1 MLNSI
6 ISKISESDNV
16 IQDVLEIICP
26 TGGTLKIVSEYYNAT
41 YSVAQ
46 TEQTNNTENTEQIN
60 NTNNTNYLNYTTKTE
75 SEENKKIN
83 IVVGEKVIG
92 ELETEV
98 EPPEDVVQMFGWII
112 ERKIV
117 DEELRAVKAK
127 SMSKAK
133 GLLIANVSHELRT
146 PLNALMGMLALLEDT
161 ELDDHQ
167 WSCIEIMRESSIDLM
182 VLINDIL
189 DISKLEAGEMQL
201 YPSSVSL
208 KDVIESSHKI
218 VGQLAYEKGIKLVY
232 QFHKDVPDYVITDA
246 NRFKQMLKNLL
257 SNAIK
262 FTPSGSV
269 TTNISIEPKNYVDD
283 EIKTGKIYKL
293 TEMDTPDKETDYAV
307 KPVQKIDP
315 RKIGKQYYIKFS
327 ITDTGIGISPEH
339 IPKLF
344 NSFTQVDSSNTKE
357 YEGTGLGLAITS
369 QLCKLMGGT
378 IGVQSEKGKGSTFYF
393 ILPLQEY
400 MPKLIPNYNMDLLKD
415 KLFLVVDDDARNLM
429 RITNLLEKWGVNFR
443 ECESS
448 NRALISY
455 INNSKYKFHLG
466 LIDIVM
472 PGINGNELA
481 HKIASSNY
489 PFPMIALSSASQ
501 QINSVSPAFSAHLNK
516 PYEEHFLLETILSVL
531 SDLKTDTKNEM
542 ETKKEIE
549 KQPSK
554 IEKLLS
560 IKKISLPRMSK
571 NTSTPALSVVVPS
584 PSDNVRQS
592 TKHKINKNFSEPVKN
607 TGINILV
614 VEDQQRNMQMIV
626 QMLKSAGYKNI
637 STASNGIEAI
647 EKVKYN
653 LGVKFSNTK
662 SQYDV
667 ILMDIIMPKMDG
679 IQASRE
685 ISQLFLTA
693 KHKPHIIAVTARI
706 TDDSKEEYRQ
716 AGIDDVLYKP
726 IQNTS
731 YLIDKLKLI

>member
-1 MLNSI
+1 MLNAI
-6 ISKISESDNV
+6 IAKITSSDNI
-16 IQDVLEIICP
+16 IQDILDIICP
-26 TGGTLKIVSEYYNAT
+26 TGGTLKIQSEYYN
-41 YSVAQ
+41 Q
-46 TEQTNNTENTEQIN
+46 TF
-60 NTNNTNYLNYTTKTE
+60 TTGPGGEDKIIIEHKGKT
-75 SEENKKIN
+75 
-83 IVVGEKVIG
+83 IG
-92 ELETEV
+92 ELTTNANVIDTEITKIIGWVVNNVIV
-98 EPPEDVVQMFGWII
+98 E
-112 ERKIV
+112 
-117 DEELRAVKAK
+117 EELKILKSK

-208 KDVIESSHKI
+208 KEVIESSHKI

-232 QFHKDVPDYVITDA
+232 QFHKDVPDYVITDP

-262 FTPSGSV
+262 FTNSGSV
-269 TTNISIEPKNYVDD
+269 TTNITIMNEMIRDEPQPQPQQQN
-283 EIKTGKIYKL
+283 IIYKEL
-293 TEMDTPDKETDYAV
+293 DTPNKETDYAV

-315 RKIGKQYYIKFS
+315 RKIGKLRYIKFS

-393 ILPLQEY
+393 VLPLQEY
-400 MPKLIPNYNMDLLKD
+400 MPNLLPNYNMDLLKD
-415 KLFLVVDDDARNLM
+415 KLFLVVDDDSRNLM
-429 RITNLLEKWGVNFR
+429 RITNLLEKWGINFR

-455 INNSKYKFHLG
+455 INNPKYRFNLG

-516 PYEEHFLLETILSVL
+516 PYEEHFLLETILGVL
-531 SDLKTDTKNEM
+531 AEAPMVSTPKDAEQKP
-542 ETKKEIE
+542 
-549 KQPSK
+549 PSK

-584 PSDNVRQS
+584 PSDNVRSS
-592 TKHKINKNFSEPVKN
+592 TKHKINKNFCEPVKN

-637 STASNGIEAI
+637 STASNGLEAI
-647 EKVKYN
+647 EKVKNN
-653 LGVKFSNTK
+653 LGVKFSNVK

-685 ISQLFLTA
+685 ISNLFLTT
-693 KHKPHIIAVTARI
+693 KHKPRIIAVTARI
-706 TDDSKEEYRQ
+706 TDDSKEEYIQ
-716 AGIDDVLYKP
+716 AGIDDILYKP

-731 YLIDKLKLI
+731 YLIDKLKTI